1 MSKSKGNELGG
12 ITLNEVEKH
21 FIIKGLDKL
30 LIEAEKLSLSAQRM
44 DMIKA
49 SKEVNEFKADIEAI
63 KNKVKGQQ
71 ALI

>member
-1 MSKSKGNELGG
+1 MAKKTVESSGVVLD
-12 ITLNEVEKH
+12 EVEKH

-44 DMIKA
+44 DIIKA
-49 SKEVNEFKADIEAI
+49 SREVSAFKLEIEAI
-63 KNKVKGQQ
+63 KNKIKGQQ